1 MNKSQAIA
9 LSIIETLAEKTE
21 GTGLP
26 SGHMYAALM
35 GLVEL
40 DQFQRILAGLE
51 HVGLVNVSGHY
62 VTATPKARAMLAQK
76 TAVAS

>member
-9 LSIIETLAEKTE
+9 LSILETLAEKTD
-21 GTGLP
+21 GTGIP
-26 SGHMYAALM
+26 SGHMYAVLM
-35 GLVEL
+35 DLVGL

-76 TAVAS
+76 AAA

>member
-1 MNKSQAIA
+1 MNRKKAIA

-35 GLVEL
+35 GLVGLSE
-40 DQFQRILAGLE
+40 FQGIIAGLQN
-51 HVGLVNVSGHY
+51 VGLVDVSGHY

-76 TAVAS
+76 AAA

>member
-9 LSIIETLAEKTE
+9 LSILETLAEKTD
-21 GTGLP
+21 GTGIP
-26 SGHMYAALM
+26 SGHMYAVLM
-35 GLVEL
+35 DLVGL

-51 HVGLVNVSGHY
+51 HVVLVNVSGHY

-76 TAVAS
+76 AAA

>member
-1 MNKSQAIA
+1 MNKQKAIA

-35 GLVEL
+35 GLVGLGE
-40 DQFQRILAGLE
+40 FQSILSALERAGLVE
-51 HVGLVNVSGHY
+51 VSGHY
-62 VTATPKARAMLAQK
+62 VTATKSARELLAGKAAA
-76 TAVAS
+76 

>member
-1 MNKSQAIA
+1 MNRKQAIA
-9 LSIIETLAEKTE
+9 LSIVETLADKTD

-35 GLVEL
+35 GLVGLSE
-40 DQFQRILAGLE
+40 FQGIIAGLE

-62 VTATPKARAMLAQK
+62 VTATPKARAMFAQK
-76 TAVAS
+76 AAA

>member
-1 MNKSQAIA
+1 MNREKAIA

-26 SGHMYAALM
+26 SGHVYAALM
-35 GLVEL
+35 GLVGLSE
-40 DQFQRILAGLE
+40 FQVIIAGLE

-76 TAVAS
+76 AAA